1 MKRLAPLAALLILAT
16 TVRAQVGGG
25 GVQGGGQP
33 SFGAVAPSGTCG
45 PNNIFELT
53 TNGAGPLTYNG
64 TPVNTPSYQIS
75 CAGM

>member
-16 TVRAQVGGG
+16 TARAQVGG